1 MATNTEKVVVQV
13 IVKGGKDL
21 DNLTKKTGDATKST
35 GGLTKGMAKM
45 AGGILAA
52 AAAFRKIGQVISGAI
67 KSFTAFEFQ
76 MAKVKAISGASEKDF
91 KKLSNTAQDL
101 GRSTF
106 FTAQQVAELQTN
118 FAKLGFSTK
127 EILNAQEATLLLA
140 TATGSDLGRAAV
152 VAGAAVRGF
161 RLDASETTRVVD
173 VMTLAFNSSALDIE
187 KWQTS
192 MTKVAPIAAGM
203 NIELE
208 DTAAIMGTLTD
219 AGIEAS
225 IAGTSMRN
233 IFLKMKDSSSD
244 LSKFLGFTVNSSVD
258 LSEALKKLGT
268 ASDTTLDGLVNI
280 RQVAAF
286 SVMVRGAKRVE
297 KLTEELRNAKGAAE
311 EAASIIG
318 DTLEGAF
325 KRLTSASQGLAIK
338 LTADLGGG
346 LQDMIDGFANFINK
360 LTDSSEAIANTV
372 RALITL
378 GKWIGAMALGIKL
391 YAVASLG
398 ATTATGAFRR
408 ALVLARVASRAFTT
422 SINISRVAMK
432 KFLIGSGIG
441 IVVVLLTELASAFIF
456 SGDSAEDAAGK
467 NDTYTES
474 LKKQAAAQ
482 KQLDD
487 INEKPLAKTREQGQL
502 DLQNQNALIKSYEDV
517 IEINKEK
524 LKIVGLTSE
533 EERKLNDT
541 ITRQSEALLELETKK
556 LRIQKNNSQLRQNIL
571 KKNFDNDI
579 KAEEKRNRDLIK
591 EEKLK
596 LLADEITKKQFN
608 HNIEQLEL
616 IHLDRMI
623 SVKNKHKEDS
633 IDLEEELLDL
643 QIKIHTDKEE
653 QTRSLI
659 ALAKEEMAILL
670 KMPEETEEEITKKHE
685 LIDILQLE
693 IDKLL
698 ALGRAKDKQ
707 VEKNKEIIEFNPYQ
721 STLEDLDELIA
732 KDKQAADERIANGE
746 RVLNAMTVTSDA
758 IFSILNSNASR
769 RATTD
774 EKILEERKQA
784 GLITEKE
791 YEDGVEAIQRKAFE
805 RKKRMDI
812 AQVVIDT
819 ALAIAKIQLNAA
831 VMKSNPVTILF
842 AGMSIS
848 QIGLAMATGA
858 AQIAVIASQKFA
870 NGGMIEEF
878 ADGGMVNGK
887 SHAQGGEKFA
897 VGGRVVELE
906 GGEAVINKRSTAMFS
921 SQLSAMN
928 SAGGGVKFAD
938 GGLLNQP
945 SFSQQQFN
953 ALGQNQM
960 MGAMG
965 GSSKVVVVEADITDS
980 QNTVSVIQS
989 QATI

>member
-13 IVKGGKDL
+13 IVKGGGQL
-21 DNLTKKTGDATKST
+21 DNLTKKTTKATKSA

-45 AGGILAA
+45 AAGFFAA
-52 AAAFRKIGQVISGAI
+52 TVVFRKINQVVGNSITTF
-67 KSFTAFEFQ
+67 KDFEFQ
-76 MAKVKAISGASEKDF
+76 MAKVKAISGASNKDF
-91 KKLSNTAQDL
+91 KVLSKTAQDL

-106 FTAQQVAELQTN
+106 FTATQVAELQTN
-118 FAKLGFSTK
+118 YAKLGFTTQ

-161 RLDASETTRVVD
+161 NLDASETTRVVD

-258 LSEALKKLGT
+258 LAAAIEKLGT
-268 ASDTTLDGLVNI
+268 ASDTTLDSLVNI

-286 SVMVRGAKRVE
+286 SVMVRGAARVA
-297 KLTEELRNAKGAAE
+297 KLTKELRNAKGAAD

-325 KRLTSASQGLAIK
+325 KRLKSATEGLAIE
-338 LTADLGGG
+338 LVGGLGGG
-346 LQDMIDGFANFINK
+346 LKDIVDRLAHFINK
-360 LTDSSEAIANTV
+360 MTDSSSKIQEVIRWTV
-372 RALITL
+372 KAV
-378 GKWIGAMALGIKL
+378 KWIGLFTAGWYLAAAGI
-391 YAVASLG
+391 AV
-398 ATTATGAFRR
+398 ATTAQKLFNRTLVLTRSAMTKTGIG
-408 ALVLARVASRAFTT
+408 ALVVALGFLAD
-422 SINISRVAMK
+422 K
-432 KFLIGSGIG
+432 
-441 IVVVLLTELASAFIF
+441 FIF
-456 SGDSAEDAAGK
+456 TGDAAK
-467 NDTYTES
+467 DAADDYDTYTDA
-474 LKKQAAAQ
+474 LKKVA
-482 KQLDD
+482 KE
-487 INEKPLAKTREQGQL
+487 EKARDEFNSKALASTQEQGEE
-502 DLQNQNALIKSYEDV
+502 DLKLQDAAIEKNRLLRNALSKKIGLAERGS
-517 IEINKEK
+517 KEQTELQDK
-524 LKIVGLTSE
+524 YNREKEQELTLESKRLKIIL
-533 EERKLNDT
+533 
-541 ITRQSEALLELETKK
+541 
-556 LRIQKNNSQLRQNIL
+556 NNSQIRVNDA
-571 KKNFDNDI
+571 KKSFDDEL
-579 KAEEKRNRDLIK
+579 KAEEARNAEAVLVQKNRYLKDKIDKK
-591 EEKLK
+591 EFDTEIEKLEEEH
-596 LLADEITKKQFN
+596 LARLITIN
-608 HNIEQLEL
+608 ANNNAETSELE
-616 IHLDRMI
+616 
-623 SVKNKHKEDS
+623 N
-633 IDLEEELLDL
+633 ELLDL
-643 QIKIHTDKEE
+643 RIANHVSTWDELIIQNNKFNEDA
-653 QTRSLI
+653 I
-659 ALAKEEMAILL
+659 ALD
-670 KMPEETEEEITKKHE
+670 KKLTDE
-685 LIDILQLE
+685 QI
-693 IDKLL
+693 
-698 ALGRAKDKQ
+698 
-707 VEKNKEIIEFNPYQ
+707 KNKE
-721 STLEDLDELIA
+721 S
-732 KDKQAADERIANGE
+732 
-746 RVLNAMTVTSDA
+746 VLNATKIASDA
-758 IFSILNSNASR
+758 IFTIMGQNSERQLSQESKR
-769 RATTD
+769 
-774 EKILEERKQA
+774 LEEQKDA
-784 GLITEKE
+784 GIISEEE
-791 YEDGVEAIQRKAFE
+791 YEQRVEAIQRKAFE

-819 ALAIAKIQLNAA
+819 ALAVAKIELNAA
-831 VMKSNPVTILF
+831 VLASNPLTWLF
-842 AGMSIS
+842 AGGALT
-848 QIGLAMATGA
+848 QLAIAIIAGA
-858 AQIAVIASQKFA
+858 AQIAVISNQKFA

-878 ADGGMVNGK
+878 ANGGMVKGK

-906 GGEAVINKRSTAMFS
+906 GGEAVINKRSTSMFS

-928 SAGGGVKFAD
+928 AAGGGVKFAD

-965 GSSKVVVVEADITDS
+965 GSSKVVVVEADITNS